1 MTTPNTTPLTYNSYI
16 SQIGTMAVVG
26 SFTPAANTIINGVTY
41 LGGVTYGGALT
52 QPDTNF
58 ASIVPQMLNYAEL
71 RIQRDLDLLPSVTS
85 RSYALT
91 AYSNQLQISV
101 NDFVTIQTLEV
112 ADLSG
117 DTYPL
122 LPSSKVFIQNVFG
135 TGTTAGLPRYFAMYG
150 GDASTGGNTY
160 NNIIVGPTP
169 DNAYNVTATGT
180 IRMPTLYQYSTS
192 STAAS
197 SSTTFIST
205 YLPDLLIMASMVYIS
220 AYQRN
225 FGRQADDPAMAQS
238 YEGQYQA
245 LKSTAIT
252 EEYRK
257 KFQASAWSSDSN
269 SPAAT
274 PTR

>member
-26 SFTPAANTIINGVTY
+26 SFTPTANTVINGVTY
-41 LGGVTYGGALT
+41 LGGVTYGGAIT

-58 ASIVPQMLNYAEL
+58 SSIVPQMLNYAEL

-101 NDFVTIQTLEV
+101 NDFVTIQTMEV

-135 TGTTAGLPRYFAMYG
+135 TGTTASVPRYFAMYG
-150 GDASTGGNTY
+150 GDVTTGGNTY

-169 DNAYNVTATGT
+169 DDAYNITATGT
-180 IRMPTLYQYSTS
+180 IRTPTLYQFSGS
-192 STAAS
+192 STTAS

-205 YLPDLLIMASMVYIS
+205 NLPDLLIMASMVYIS

-225 FGRQADDPAMAQS
+225 FGRGSDDPAMAQS

-245 LKSTAIT
+245 LKATAIT